1 AKAGDTKA
9 DAADGGG
16 TGNGKG
22 PNKEGKGSGAGG
34 TSDFGW
40 YHGIIRDRFHS
51 TWQQPVSIVR
61 STQDFVTRLKIRI
74 ARDGK
79 ILHREIAVPSGNAV
93 MDQSV
98 LTAAEQVTQIDAL
111 PSGLGGE
118 FYEIS
123 IDFKLDQG
131 G

>member
-1 AKAGDTKA
+1 V
-9 DAADGGG
+9 
-16 TGNGKG
+16 
-22 PNKEGKGSGAGG
+22 
-34 TSDFGW
+34 SDFGW
-40 YHGIIRDRFHS
+40 YHAVIRDHFHS

-61 STQDFVTRLKIRI
+61 SNQNFVTRLKIRI

-79 ILHREIAVPSGNAV
+79 ILHREIALPSGNAV

-98 LTAAEQVTQIDAL
+98 LTAAEQVTKIDAL
-111 PSGLGGE
+111 PTGLGGE
-118 FYEIS
+118 FYEVS